1 MDTAGA
7 AAAASASAGLSSW
20 LALRMSREVRRL
32 ASVGQRALPLPVSAS
47 AAERRRL
54 RPTDAADTVI
64 NVLRVCTSFDFAQVR
79 SLLVSPPERAPPAA
93 AQPGASHA
101 CFVVLLTSDK
111 PECPALLA
119 NFAYDEAAV
128 GGNDLRFFA
137 FVREDGSETIIEV
150 RDAQGVAPPQEDAK
164 R

>member
-1 MDTAGA
+1 
-7 AAAASASAGLSSW
+7 

-32 ASVGQRALPLPVSAS
+32 AGVGQRALPLPVSAS

-54 RPTDAADTVI
+54 RPADAADTVV
-64 NVLRVCTSFDFAQVR
+64 NVLRVCTTFDFAQVR
-79 SLLVSPPERAPPAA
+79 SLMVSPPECAPAAA

-119 NFAYDEAAV
+119 NFVYDEAAV
-128 GGNDLRFFA
+128 GDNDLRFFA

-150 RDAQGVAPPQEDAK
+150 RDAQGLAAPPQADE